1 MGSYRGPGYG
11 QVTGAGGPCIREG
24 CQFRHASELLWQAT
38 DALTE
43 RQRLV
48 QQIMQY
54 EGTLAL
60 WCSRGAHAFSELDP
74 GRIIIPPASGR
85 DEYGTEVTIPAQ
97 AICGEH
103 AKGISKRRT
112 RPVELEA
119 PKDHYDP
126 EYTAD
131 LERRLGM
138 TPSVSLSEDE

>member
-1 MGSYRGPGYG
+1 MGYYRGPGAPY
-11 QVTGAGGPCIREG
+11 VANAGRPCVEGG
-24 CQFRHASELLWQAT
+24 CQFRHASDLLEQASE
-38 DALTE
+38 ALTE

-60 WCSRGAHAFSELDP
+60 WCSRGAHAFSEMDP

-85 DEYGTEVTIPAQ
+85 DEAGEEVTIPAQ

-103 AKGISKRRT
+103 AKGLGRRRT

-119 PKDHYDP
+119 PPDHYDP
-126 EYTAD
+126 AYTAD
-131 LERRLGM
+131 LERKLGM
-138 TPSVSLSEDE
+138 TPSTESDM